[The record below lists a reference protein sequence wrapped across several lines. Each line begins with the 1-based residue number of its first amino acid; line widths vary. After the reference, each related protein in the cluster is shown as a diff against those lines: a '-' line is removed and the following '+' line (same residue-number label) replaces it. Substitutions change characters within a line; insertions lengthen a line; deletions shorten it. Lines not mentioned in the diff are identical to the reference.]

1 VNATRKIEVRNVAG
15 RWQVFIDGRSMADFT
30 KHEDA
35 WRCADRLD
43 PDALAQEDARRRVQT
58 AFAER

>member
-43 PDALAQEDARRRVQT
+43 PDALAQEDARRRVQIG
-58 AFAER
+58 FAER